1 MMAFRKYL
9 LSFLGLAVSLSLFQ
23 AIELSLIEGEG
34 QSDPETAR
42 QSIGGMTRRYDEIF
56 RKYTRTYFGRMSW
69 KWFKAQSIQESS
81 LQPHAKSAAGA
92 MGLMQLMPATFQEI
106 RKEVGLPNAPYDA
119 NANIHAGIWYNL
131 RCYNVWTENR
141 SSREILKLMFASYNA
156 GPGSVIRA
164 QKVVRSG
171 GICDGKRW
179 DCIRRGLP
187 QITGNHSKET
197 IQYVANV
204 EHYYN
209 LLR

>member
-1 MMAFRKYL
+1 MALRKYL

-23 AIELSLIEGEG
+23 AIELSLLEDET
-34 QSDPETAR
+34 QSDPEAAR
-42 QSIGGMTRRYDEIF
+42 QSLGGMTGRYDEIF

-81 LQPHAKSAAGA
+81 LQPQAKSSAGA

-106 RKEVGLPNAPYDA
+106 RKEVGLPNAPYDPS
-119 NANIHAGIWYNL
+119 ANIHAGIRYNL
-131 RCYNVWTENR
+131 KCYNVWTEDR
-141 SSREILKLMFASYNA
+141 SSGEILKLMFASYNA
-156 GPGSVIRA
+156 GPGNIIRA

-171 GICDGKRW
+171 RLCDGTRW

-187 QITGNHSKET
+187 QVTGSHSKET

>member
-1 MMAFRKYL
+1 MGVRNYA
-9 LSFLGLAVSLSLFQ
+9 LGLLGFVFLISLFQ
-23 AIELSLIEGEG
+23 AAELSLVKDDGLGEG
-34 QSDPETAR
+34 TQDL
-42 QSIGGMTRRYDEIF
+42 QLTRDLTGRYDEIF

-81 LQPHAKSAAGA
+81 LEPHAKSSAGA

-119 NANIHAGIWYNL
+119 KANIHAGIWYNL
-131 RCYNVWTENR
+131 KCYNVWTENR
-141 SSREILKLMFASYNA
+141 SSGEILKLMFASYNA
-156 GPGSVIRA
+156 GPGNIIRA

-187 QITGNHSKET
+187 QVTGNHSKET
-197 IQYVANV
+197 IQYVAKV